1 MMAASTENM
10 DRTLYVLSGMTA
22 VGKTS
27 LALRWAEA
35 NTAEIL
41 SCDSLLCYRGMDSG
55 TAQPDAL
62 ERNRVP
68 QHGIDLVE
76 VEEQYNVDRYVAYAR
91 AVIEDIHRRG
101 FRVLI
106 TGGSGFYLKS
116 FFAAVTDQAL
126 VSAEIRER
134 VAHLY
139 ERGGNEAVL
148 AALEAVE
155 GNDLSLIDTQNPRRT
170 VAALE
175 RCWGSGLTLQAQR
188 ARFEALKSPFADYP
202 KQTCILTREREVMFE
217 RIEARV
223 RQMLNAGLID
233 EVSKLRS
240 AGLERNPSAARSI
253 GYREVLTWLDAK
265 EGGLE
270 ALTEA
275 IVVNTRRLARRQR
288 TWLRH
293 QISVDQWLD
302 LDSVEESDAVD
313 QLFAADSKSL
323 G

>member
-1 MMAASTENM
+1 M
-10 DRTLYVLSGMTA
+10 
-22 VGKTS
+22 
-27 LALRWAEA
+27 
-35 NTAEIL
+35 
-41 SCDSLLCYRGMDSG
+41 
-55 TAQPDAL
+55 
-62 ERNRVP
+62 
-68 QHGIDLVE
+68 
-76 VEEQYNVDRYVAYAR
+76 
-91 AVIEDIHRRG
+91 
-101 FRVLI
+101 
-106 TGGSGFYLKS
+106 
-116 FFAAVTDQAL
+116 TDQAL